1 MKYKLPAFIGLFIIG
16 TIVLIPNFYRNWQN
30 IVEPKYYKAWQTRYD
45 RLVVARLVKT
55 RQDGFFSAGGLLG
68 LGNVSEWTY
77 LTATDREQYNAYT
90 KGFNFN
96 SYLAYKSNPG
106 FQGLFYGLLDKVL
119 HLRTERK
126 LDVFRG
132 ITALAS
138 AMVFALIF
146 SALVYEFGI
155 LSGAFMLLFV
165 AFSEWT
171 ILPAGSIFW
180 SLWVFYLP
188 FLSAIYLLFQA
199 SKSGVYNA
207 KKIYTIIFITI
218 LAKILFSGFDLITT
232 TFVMTS
238 VPFIYFGVYN
248 NWGWK
253 LVVSRITK
261 LGIVMLAAS
270 MLGLLILSTQIVVSA
285 GNLASALS
293 HISAKV
299 EGYSLLNPNLNQGNN
314 SKVDL
319 STISVIEKY
328 LTAQAFVIRYQKHSF
343 PILFWQLIIIFLL
356 FTLISLLMRNTKTSP
371 EWSKKALALTIAT
384 WYSLL
389 APLSWY
395 IIFKVN
401 AFFNPHIHSIAW
413 QMPFTL
419 LGLALCG
426 LVITDIFKLSSR
438 FTSSTGS
445 F

>member
-1 MKYKLPAFIGLFIIG
+1 
-16 TIVLIPNFYRNWQN
+16 
-30 IVEPKYYKAWQTRYD
+30 
-45 RLVVARLVKT
+45 LVIARLVKT
-55 RQDGFFSAGGLLG
+55 RQSGFFSAGGLLG
-68 LGNVSEWTY
+68 LGNVNEWSYT
-77 LTATDREQYNAYT
+77 TATDREQYNAYT

-119 HLRTERK
+119 HLSAERK

-132 ITALAS
+132 INALAS
-138 AMVFALIF
+138 AMVFAIIF
-146 SALVYEFGI
+146 SALVYEFGF

-188 FLSAIYLLFQA
+188 FLSASYLLFEA
-199 SKSGVYNA
+199 SKSGIYNA
-207 KKIYTIIFITI
+207 KKIYAIIFITI

-232 TFVMTS
+232 IFVMTS
-238 VPFIYFGVYN
+238 VPFIYFAVYN

-253 LVVSRITK
+253 LVISRITK
-261 LGIVMLAAS
+261 LGIVMFAAAV
-270 MLGLLILSTQIVVSA
+270 LGLLILSTQIVASA
-285 GNLASALS
+285 GNLASAFS

-299 EGYSLLNPNLNQGNN
+299 EGYTLLNPDLNQGNN

-319 STISVIEKY
+319 STITVIEKF
-328 LTAQAFVIRYQKHSF
+328 LTAQAFVIRYHQHSF

-356 FTLISLLMRNTKTSP
+356 FTLISLLMRNNNS

-401 AFFNPHIHSIAW
+401 AYFNPHIHSIAW
-413 QMPFTL
+413 QMPYTL
-419 LGLALCG
+419 LGFALCG
-426 LVITDIFKLSSR
+426 FIITNIFKLSSR
-438 FTSSTGS
+438 FKSTARS
-445 F
+445 Y

>member
-1 MKYKLPAFIGLFIIG
+1 MQNRLLAFVALFILG
-16 TIVLIPNFYRNWQN
+16 TGILIPNFYDNWQG

-45 RLVVARLVKT
+45 RLVIARLVKT
-55 RQDGFFSAGGLLG
+55 RQDGFFSAGSLLG
-68 LGNVSEWTY
+68 LGNVSEWSYT
-77 LTATDREQYNAYT
+77 TATDREQYNAYS
-90 KGFNFN
+90 KDLNFN

-106 FQGLFYGLLDKVL
+106 FQGLFYSLLDKAL
-119 HLRTERK
+119 HLSAERK

-138 AMVFALIF
+138 AMVFAIIF
-146 SALVYEFGI
+146 SALVYEFGF

-188 FLSAIYLLFQA
+188 FLAATYLLFEA
-199 SKSGVYNA
+199 SKSGIYNA
-207 KKIYTIIFITI
+207 KKIYTIIFITV

-238 VPFIYFGVYN
+238 VPFIYFAVYN
-248 NWGWK
+248 NWDWK
-253 LVVSRITK
+253 LLISRIIK
-261 LGIVMLAAS
+261 LGIAMFVATV
-270 MLGLLILSTQIVVSA
+270 LGLLILATQIVVSA
-285 GNLASALS
+285 GNLATAFS

-299 EGYSLLNPNLNQGNN
+299 EGYTLLNPELEQGTN

-319 STISVIEKY
+319 STFTVIGKF

-356 FTLISLLMRNTKTSP
+356 FTLMFLLMRNKS
-371 EWSKKALALTIAT
+371 EWSKKALALTITT

-395 IIFKVN
+395 TIFKVN
-401 AFFNPHIHSIAW
+401 AYFNPHIHSIAW

-419 LGLALCG
+419 LGFALCG
-426 LVITDIFKLSSR
+426 FILTDIFKRSSR
-438 FTSSTGS
+438 LKSAARSY
-445 F
+445 